1 MSLFQT
7 LFRRQMSSSKLLAL
21 LTLYF
26 TLVLNYAFYK
36 TVLALHPNFDLF
48 LITMPFA
55 MFFILFAAYQI
66 LALPYLHKILMP
78 LLLLI
83 SASIGYNALFYNVY
97 FDTNMLE
104 NVLQTSTTEAS
115 KLITLS
121 YVTWILVFGG
131 IPALWYLSVKVNYRT
146 WYKEIAVR
154 LVMILL
160 SVVVLGG
167 IAKFYYQDYAS
178 FFRNNKQTV
187 NLIVPSNFIGAGI
200 NKVKRVRQANR
211 PFEQIGLDAQQVKVE
226 GQKRRVLVLVVGET
240 TRAQN
245 WGLNGYQ
252 RQTTPKLAKRGA
264 EIVNFPQVTSCGTAT
279 AVSVPC
285 MFSVMDRSNF
295 NGSVAE
301 KQDNLLDL
309 AQRSGIN
316 VLWLDNDTGC
326 KDVCNRVPTE
336 NLTGQ
341 NNPEFCRNGECLD
354 DVLLQNFDQQ
364 IVADP
369 SKDLIIILHTMG
381 SHGPT
386 YYERYTEEYKQF
398 TPTCDTQDISKCDR
412 EQLVNTYDN
421 GILYIDQFLDQVI
434 GKLKAHSDFDSAL
447 YYVSDH
453 GESLGENGMYLHG
466 TPYSIAPD
474 EQTHVPMIFW
484 ASDKMQT
491 ENKLNLQCLQMQ
503 ANSGEYSHDNYFH
516 SILGLMD
523 IKTSLYNPKQDIFAN
538 CRH

>member
-1 MSLFQT
+1 
-7 LFRRQMSSSKLLAL
+7 
-21 LTLYF
+21 
-26 TLVLNYAFYK
+26 
-36 TVLALHPNFDLF
+36 
-48 LITMPFA
+48 

-187 NLIVPSNFIGAGI
+187 NLIVPSNFIGASI

-264 EIVNFPQVTSCGTAT
+264 EIVNFPQVTS
-279 AVSVPC
+279 VVRQP
-285 MFSVMDRSNF
+285 
-295 NGSVAE
+295 
-301 KQDNLLDL
+301 
-309 AQRSGIN
+309 
-316 VLWLDNDTGC
+316 
-326 KDVCNRVPTE
+326 
-336 NLTGQ
+336 
-341 NNPEFCRNGECLD
+341 
-354 DVLLQNFDQQ
+354 
-364 IVADP
+364 
-369 SKDLIIILHTMG
+369 
-381 SHGPT
+381 
-386 YYERYTEEYKQF
+386 QF
-398 TPTCDTQDISKCDR
+398 
-412 EQLVNTYDN
+412 
-421 GILYIDQFLDQVI
+421 
-434 GKLKAHSDFDSAL
+434 
-447 YYVSDH
+447 
-453 GESLGENGMYLHG
+453 
-466 TPYSIAPD
+466 
-474 EQTHVPMIFW
+474 
-484 ASDKMQT
+484 
-491 ENKLNLQCLQMQ
+491 QCL
-503 ANSGEYSHDNYFH
+503 AC
-516 SILGLMD
+516 
-523 IKTSLYNPKQDIFAN
+523 SL
-538 CRH
+538 